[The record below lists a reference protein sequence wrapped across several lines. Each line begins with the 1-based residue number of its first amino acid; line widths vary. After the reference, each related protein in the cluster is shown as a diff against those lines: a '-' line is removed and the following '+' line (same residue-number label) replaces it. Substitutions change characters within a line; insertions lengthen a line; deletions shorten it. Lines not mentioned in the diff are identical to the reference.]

1 MNTNMSGHK
10 MSNPP
15 NIVQCLSIFSAS
27 LHKSSFS
34 SRFFFWQIQVLYFSS
49 VIPNLLSIIL
59 KCNLTSYILHFIF
72 HNLFSLA
79 PHLEVLLLSSLLKIQ
94 WASSQSSQK
103 DNNDR
108 KTEKWKWAK
117 MLICL
122 SVRSLSSLIVT
133 NWLTASRHEI
143 CQKKL
148 HVGILGPKIL
158 HTKKA
163 LIAIFC

>member
-1 MNTNMSGHK
+1 MSGHR

-15 NIVQCLSIFSAS
+15 NYSAMFINLQCLTPQIF
-27 LHKSSFS
+27 F
-34 SRFFFWQIQVLYFSS
+34 FIQIFFWQIQVLYFSS